1 MCQAATESRPYEES
15 AVVRCDMMNK
25 ISGGVTAAKGFKA
38 AGVRCGIKQKGPDLA
53 AIYSEAECSVAG
65 VFTTNAFKAA
75 SVLVNI
81 DRLESGRARAVV
93 VNSGNANACTG
104 EQGLADARR
113 VCRLAGEL
121 LGVPEEQVLN
131 ASTGIIGVPLPMDKI
146 EAGVRDAIAGL
157 SEDGGESASLAIMT
171 TDTVPKTSAYEF
183 EIGGKTVRVGGMC
196 KGSGMICPNMATM
209 LCFITTDAAISP
221 ALLQKSLTA
230 NVECSFNSL
239 TVDGDMSTND
249 SLILLANGASGCGE
263 ITDGSAEFEAFDKAL
278 GRVCL
283 DLAIACAR
291 DGEGATK
298 YVEVRVVNAASHADA
313 KAAAMTIANSP
324 LVKTAI
330 FGEDPNWGRVLC
342 AAGRSG
348 AYIVP
353 ERTSLRFGDVLIV
366 ERGEPLKLDPEAARK
381 PMLEKDLAITV
392 DLGVGTESA
401 TAFTCD
407 LSYDY
412 VKINA
417 EYHT

>member
-1 MCQAATESRPYEES
+1 MR
-15 AVVRCDMMNK
+15 K
-25 ISGGVTAAKGFKA
+25 INGGVTAAKGFRA

-53 AIYSEAECSVAG
+53 AIYSEIECSVAG

-75 SVLVNI
+75 SVVVNCE
-81 DRLESGRARAVV
+81 RLALGRARAVV

-104 EQGLADARR
+104 ERGLLDARHI
-113 VCRLAGEL
+113 CKLAAGL
-121 LGVPEEQVLN
+121 LGVPEEQVFN

-146 EAGVRDAIAGL
+146 EAGVKDAIANL

-183 EIGGKTVRVGGMC
+183 EIGGATVRVGGMC
-196 KGSGMICPNMATM
+196 KGAGMICPNMATM
-209 LCFITTDAAISP
+209 LCFITTDASIGS
-221 ALLQKSLTA
+221 ALLGKSLA
-230 NVECSFNSL
+230 SNVERSFNSL

-249 SLILLANGASGCGE
+249 SMILLANGASGCGE
-263 ITDGSAEFEAFDKAL
+263 ITEGSAEYAAFDKAL
-278 GRVCL
+278 GQVCL
-283 DLAIACAR
+283 DLATACAR

-298 YVEVRVVNAASHADA
+298 YVEVRVINAASYADA
-313 KAAAMTIANSP
+313 KSAAMTIANSP

-353 ERTSLRFGDVLIV
+353 EKTSLYFGDVKIV
-366 ERGEPLKLDPEAARK
+366 GNGEPLRLDPEAARK
-381 PMLEKDLAITV
+381 PMLEHDLVITV
-392 DLGVGTESA
+392 DLGVGSESA
-401 TAFTCD
+401 AAFTCD
-407 LSYDY
+407 FSYEY

>member
-1 MCQAATESRPYEES
+1 MIAIP
-15 AVVRCDMMNK
+15 
-25 ISGGVTAAKGFKA
+25 GGVTAAKGFKA
-38 AGVRCGIKQKGPDLA
+38 AGVRCGIKQAGPDLA
-53 AIYSEAECSVAG
+53 VICSTSRCAAAG

-75 SVLVNI
+75 SVVANTA
-81 DRLESGRARAVV
+81 RLTFGRAQAVV

-104 EQGLADARR
+104 EQGLRDVRSI
-113 VCRLAGEL
+113 CELAAGL
-121 LGVPEEQVLN
+121 LDVAEGDVLN

-146 EAGVRDAIAGL
+146 EAGVRDAVAAL
-157 SEDGGESASLAIMT
+157 SESGGESASLAIMT

-183 EIGGKTVRVGGMC
+183 EIGGRTVRIGGMC
-196 KGSGMICPNMATM
+196 KGAGMICPNIATM
-209 LCFITTDAAISP
+209 LCFITTDAAISAG
-221 ALLQKSLTA
+221 ALREALASS
-230 NVECSFNSL
+230 VECSFNSL

-249 SLILLANGASGCGE
+249 SVIVLANGQSDCVE
-263 ITDGSAEFEAFDKAL
+263 IAENTPEYDEFERTLAQ
-278 GRVCL
+278 VCL
-283 DLAIACAR
+283 DLAIQCAR

-298 YVEVRVVNAASHADA
+298 YVEVHVINAATYAEA
-313 KAAAMTIANSP
+313 KSAAMTIANSP

-348 AYIVP
+348 ATVVP
-353 ERTSLRFGDVLIV
+353 EKTSLHFGDVKIV
-366 ERGEPLKLDPEAARK
+366 ENGEPLALDADAARR
-381 PMLEKDLAITV
+381 PMLEHDLTITV
-392 DLGVGTESA
+392 DLGIGTASA

>member
-1 MCQAATESRPYEES
+1 MI
-15 AVVRCDMMNK
+15 K
-25 ISGGVTAAKGFKA
+25 INGGVTAAKGFKA
-38 AGVRCGIKQKGPDLA
+38 AGIRCGIKQKGPDLA
-53 AIYSEAECSVAG
+53 VVYSETDCSAAG

-75 SVLVNI
+75 SVIVNI
-81 DRLESGRARAVV
+81 ERLKSGRARAVV

-104 EQGLADARR
+104 ELGLRDARR
-113 VCRLAGEL
+113 ICEFAADM
-121 LGVPEEQVLN
+121 LGVPEQQVLN

-146 EAGVRDAIAGL
+146 EAGVKDAVGQL
-157 SEDGGESASLAIMT
+157 SETGGESASLAIMT

-183 EIGGKTVRVGGMC
+183 EIDGKAVRVGGMC

-209 LCFITTDAAISP
+209 LCFITTDASIGS
-221 ALLQKSLTA
+221 ALLGKSLA
-230 NVECSFNSL
+230 SNVERSFNSL

-249 SLILLANGASGCGE
+249 SLILLANGASGA
-263 ITDGSAEFEAFDKAL
+263 TVTAGSAEYEAFDKAL
-278 GRVCL
+278 GQVCH
-283 DLAIACAR
+283 DLATACAR

-298 YVEVRVVNAASHADA
+298 YVEVHVINAASYSDA
-313 KAAAMTIANSP
+313 KSAAMTIANSP

-342 AAGRSG
+342 AAGRSS
-348 AYIVP
+348 ARIVP
-353 ERTSLRFGDVLIV
+353 ESTSLYFGDVKIV
-366 ERGEPLKLDPEAARK
+366 ENGEPLRLDPDAARK
-381 PMLEKDLAITV
+381 PMLGKDLTITV

>member
-1 MCQAATESRPYEES
+1 MR
-15 AVVRCDMMNK
+15 K
-25 ISGGVTAAKGFKA
+25 INGGVTAAKGFRA

-53 AIYSEAECSVAG
+53 AIYSEIECSVAG

-75 SVLVNI
+75 SVVVNCE
-81 DRLESGRARAVV
+81 RLALGRARAVV

-104 EQGLADARR
+104 ERGLLDARHI
-113 VCRLAGEL
+113 CKLAAGL
-121 LGVPEEQVLN
+121 LGVPEEQVFN

-146 EAGVRDAIAGL
+146 EAGVKDAIANL

-183 EIGGKTVRVGGMC
+183 EIGGATVRVGGMC
-196 KGSGMICPNMATM
+196 KGAGMICPNMATM
-209 LCFITTDAAISP
+209 LCFITTDASIGS
-221 ALLQKSLTA
+221 ALLGKSLA
-230 NVECSFNSL
+230 SNVERSFNSL

-263 ITDGSAEFEAFDKAL
+263 ITEGSAEYAAFDKAL
-278 GRVCL
+278 GQVCL
-283 DLAIACAR
+283 DLATACAR

-298 YVEVRVVNAASHADA
+298 YVEVRVINAASYADA
-313 KAAAMTIANSP
+313 KSAAMTIANSP

-353 ERTSLRFGDVLIV
+353 EKTSLYFGDVKIV
-366 ERGEPLKLDPEAARK
+366 GNGEPLRLDPEAARK
-381 PMLEKDLAITV
+381 PMLEHDLVITV
-392 DLGVGTESA
+392 DLCVGSESA
-401 TAFTCD
+401 AAFTCD
-407 LSYDY
+407 FSYEY

>member
-1 MCQAATESRPYEES
+1 MI
-15 AVVRCDMMNK
+15 K
-25 ISGGVTAAKGFKA
+25 INGGVTAAKGFKA

-53 AIYSEAECSVAG
+53 AIYSGAECSVAG

-75 SVLVNI
+75 SVLVNVE
-81 DRLESGRARAVV
+81 RLALGRARAVV

-104 EQGLADARR
+104 EQGLRDARQI
-113 VCRLAGEL
+113 CKLAAGV
-121 LGVPEEQVLN
+121 LGVPEQQVFN

-146 EAGVRDAIAGL
+146 EAGVREAVANL
-157 SEDGGESASLAIMT
+157 SESGGESASLAIMT

-183 EIGGKTVRVGGMC
+183 EIGGRTVRVGGMC
-196 KGSGMICPNMATM
+196 KGAGMICPNMATM
-209 LCFITTDAAISP
+209 LCFITTDASIGP
-221 ALLQKSLTA
+221 GLLQKSLA
-230 NVECSFNSL
+230 SSVERSFNSL

-263 ITDGSAEFEAFDKAL
+263 ITEGSAEYEAFDKAL
-278 GRVCL
+278 GQVCL
-283 DLAIACAR
+283 DLATACAR

-298 YVEVRVVNAASHADA
+298 YVEVHVINAASYLDA
-313 KAAAMTIANSP
+313 KSAAMTIANSP

-353 ERTSLRFGDVLIV
+353 EKTSLYFGEVKIV
-366 ERGEPLKLDPEAARK
+366 ENGEPLRLDPDAARK
-381 PMLEKDLAITV
+381 PMLGKDLTITV

-407 LSYDY
+407 FSYDY